1 MHTNLVHS
9 FPQLHVNCLVPTLL
23 FTMLL
28 LLAMVRTM
36 SEVLLLECK
45 TELPCVWCSRL
56 ETATLVVVQAAVET
70 PFVEEATVD
79 LETPVVEEATVDLE
93 TPVVEEATV
102 DLETPVVVEAT
113 PVDVEATVDL
123 ETPVVEEATADLET
137 PVVVEDTVDLSIWSR
152 SDLSG
157 TWAGSIGPLIMENSS
172 G

>member
-1 MHTNLVHS
+1 MLTNLVHS
-9 FPQLHVNCLVPTLL
+9 FQQLHVNYLVPTLL

-79 LETPVVEEATVDLE
+79 LETPVVEEATVGLE
-93 TPVVEEATV
+93 TPVVK
-102 DLETPVVVEAT
+102 
-113 PVDVEATVDL
+113 EATVDL

-137 PVVVEDTVDLSIWSR
+137 PDVVEDTVDLSIWSR